1 QYPPLFRLG
10 IKNKGNSDCIL
21 DLKRMIIQK
30 KPREGCQMSQFVH
43 YEYGAAVAFLVG
55 AVWLIVEFFKK
66 D

>member
-1 QYPPLFRLG
+1 
-10 IKNKGNSDCIL
+10 
-21 DLKRMIIQK
+21 MIIQK